1 MKRSVSLFLGLAFC
15 AASFGCS
22 QQARAIVIN
31 LPDMAVPFQVDAPA
45 VYVAKVKNILVGLPP
60 TDDEVKQVTA
70 DPTALG
76 VLVDQWMALPQ
87 YQQKMLVFFELAFQ
101 QTQIT
106 TADFTDMIPP
116 LGLGVGPQI
125 PLLLQNLRESF
136 ARTVLAFVASGRPIT
151 DAFGTRQLMM
161 TPALMELYALLDTRH
176 VDDNAVI
183 TDDFA
188 VANQNLTITLEAS
201 AGPIAL
207 ADSVN
212 PASPNY
218 MHWYNASVGK
228 LTGYTDQACNV
239 DPIVAKVDSYFVH
252 NLLYGGVFTHKGP
265 DKSSCPTQFTTN
277 GQLLDSDFTTWTLVT
292 LRPPKAGE
300 ATSTFYN
307 LPALRA
313 ATELV
318 LKTPKLGFFSTPA
331 FGANWPTNTSNQMR
345 VTLNQTLI
353 VGTGA
358 AIDGT
363 DPTSPPTTPGLDA
376 AHASSGAAC
385 FGCHQLLD
393 PTRSILASTWSWY
406 YYPQTDSTY
415 IQQPGLFAFQG
426 VIAPVVTIDD
436 FANTLVT
443 HPLVPAAWAQKLC
456 YWVNS
461 GPCVTDD
468 PEFQRI
474 VSVFQKSNLSWST
487 LVHEL
492 LSSPITTHIAPTKT
506 SEANGEI
513 IAVARR
519 DHLCAALDDRLGLVD
534 VCGLD
539 ATSSKKTQIGVV
551 AQIVGGLPSDGYGR
565 GSPIPVLPNQ
575 PTLFYRAGL
584 ENICAAVAA
593 MVIDAPANSASPGA
607 KQWSSTQPNA
617 AIADFVATV
626 MALTVSD
633 SRAAPATTL
642 LQTHYA
648 AALKSGVSATS
659 ALQSTFVTACLAPSA
674 IGIGM

>member
-1 MKRSVSLFLGLAFC
+1 MATVDGGA
-15 AASFGCS
+15 
-22 QQARAIVIN
+22 
-31 LPDMAVPFQVDAPA
+31 PDSGIPPFQIDAPA

-60 TDDEVKQVTA
+60 TDDEIKQVTA
-70 DPTALG
+70 DPAALG
-76 VLVDQWMALPQ
+76 GLVDQWMTLPQ
-87 YQQKMLVFFELAFQ
+87 YQQKMLVFFQLAFQ

-136 ARTVLAFVASGRPIT
+136 ARTVLAFVADGRPIT
-151 DAFGTRQLMM
+151 DAFSTRQLMM
-161 TPALMELYALLDTRH
+161 TPALMELYAFLDTRH
-176 VDDNAVI
+176 VDDNAVV
-183 TDDFA
+183 TDDFMT
-188 VANQNLTITLEAS
+188 ANPTLNITLEAS
-201 AGPIAL
+201 AGPIAM

-212 PASPNY
+212 PQSPSY
-218 MHWYNASVGK
+218 MHWYNPAVGT
-228 LTGYTDQACNV
+228 LTGYADQTCNV

-265 DKSSCPTQFTTN
+265 AKTSCPTQYTAN
-277 GQLLDSDFTTWTLVT
+277 GQLAASDFTTWTMVT
-292 LRPPKAGE
+292 MRAPNSGE
-300 ATSTFYN
+300 ATTVFYDM
-307 LPALRA
+307 PALRA

-318 LKTPKLGFFSTPA
+318 LKTPRLGFFATPA
-331 FGANWPTNTSNQMR
+331 FAANWPTNTSNQMR

-353 VGTGA
+353 VSTGA

-363 DPTSPPTTPGLDA
+363 DPTSPATTPGLDA
-376 AHASSGAAC
+376 AHAAPGTAC

-406 YYPQTDSTY
+406 YYPQTETSY

-426 VIAPVVTIDD
+426 VIQPVTTIDD
-436 FANTLVT
+436 FANILVM

-461 GPCVTDD
+461 APCAVDD
-468 PEFQRI
+468 PEFLRI
-474 VSVFQKSNLSWST
+474 VTAFQQSNLSWNV
-487 LVHEL
+487 LVHQL
-492 LSSPITTHIAPTKT
+492 LSSPITTNTAQTKT
-506 SEANGEI
+506 TATNGEI
-513 IAVARR
+513 IAVSRR
-519 DHLCAALDDRLGLVD
+519 DHLCAALNNRLGLVD

-539 ATSSKKTQIGVV
+539 AVSGKGTKTTVV
-551 AQIVGGLPSDGYGR
+551 SQIVSGLPSDGYGR

-584 ENICAAVAA
+584 ENICEAVAA
-593 MVIDAPANSASPGA
+593 MVIDAPASGAGKQYSSA
-607 KQWSSTQPNA
+607 QPDA

-626 MALTVSD
+626 MALEPSD
-633 SRAAPATTL
+633 ARSAGATSL
-642 LQTHYA
+642 LQAHYA
-648 AALKSGVSATS
+648 AALKTGVSATS
-659 ALQSTFVTACLAPSA
+659 ALASTFVTACLAPTS